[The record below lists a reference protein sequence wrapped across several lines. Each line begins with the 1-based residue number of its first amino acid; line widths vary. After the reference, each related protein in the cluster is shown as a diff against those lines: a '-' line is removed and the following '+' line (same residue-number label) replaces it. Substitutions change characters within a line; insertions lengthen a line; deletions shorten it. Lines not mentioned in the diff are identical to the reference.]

1 MKIEKKVIDILIHGD
16 QKPWKMLYY
25 MLKCI
30 LVNNLIIQRPTA
42 KSDYVL
48 LYVWHPVTNRVLN
61 CSLK

>member
-1 MKIEKKVIDILIHGD
+1 MKIEQNIIDILIHGD
-16 QKPWKMLYY
+16 QKPSEMLHY

-48 LYVWHPVTNRVLN
+48 LYVCHPVTNRVLN

>member
-1 MKIEKKVIDILIHGD
+1 MKIEKKVIDILIHED

-48 LYVWHPVTNRVLN
+48 LYVWHPVTNRVPN